1 MARCGGDS
9 VSRGSGGPW
18 EETRRKGGER
28 GSSERR
34 RLKELVAEQ
43 LRRDMERLLEE
54 EIQTDITF
62 CVGNML
68 FKAHKA
74 VLLARVP
81 NFFLHVVGRHLNTCN
96 TCEAL
101 NLEHL
106 EPSEFKTFLQAA
118 YSSDRSITEAEQE
131 MLKKKVSE
139 SELAKENESLKVGSL
154 HNNQICTEQRLR
166 NHKRT
171 SDHHWISCNTALET
185 ECAASSFAAGDIPA
199 EAVDAE
205 GDITMSETASGL
217 GKDLLM
223 LYQNSWFS
231 DNNIWI
237 DGKPFEVHRAILC
250 ARSSYFSAMLNGS
263 WAESSQEHITV
274 QGISHAEMTVI
285 LHFIYGA
292 VLEFPKKVNA
302 GCILSI
308 ADMYG
313 LEGLREIAIY
323 ILKRDYCNFFQ
334 KPVPGKHQPVLECLA
349 IAHSTGAEHLYD
361 ACMKWLVQ
369 NFARCWSEKSFA
381 NLSSEL
387 QNSCL
392 TTLIDSLSPQNA
404 ARLLMET
411 NRLLNSLPQVKWTE
425 KARTLAFRLQE
436 ECMAYMVANFPEIIQ
451 SESFL
456 ALLQAQA
463 MSSKPDL
470 LDQVFEA
477 VKKDIT
483 TENSCCLLIA
493 MDTLLSS
500 SNVKEMGFMCRIQ
513 ALRDK
518 LWIFLL
524 QSFFAVRHTE
534 GWKLLKAADQ
544 EKIQAAA
551 LDKGDDRRPTKKPI
565 FSSSQLNRC
574 FAGTCGL
581 QPTAW
586 KASKKENPWCDSSAN
601 QDKMKSDGLGASGH
615 TSATNRNSSN
625 KALKHDDLKG
635 KDSKKAVCK
644 MMKESKMGEKMPSP
658 KARAVIKP
666 KVENNGNAKIETL
679 FARQDSDRPLPSSG
693 HKNAGSSKMSK
704 NQEGKTTGARPKV
717 FPGISSVQIKAKPLK
732 KTVGKESPLM
742 STDTLSKSTSSSP
755 DLRISIDK
763 DDPKEVKADE
773 SKKQSALKTKSAM
786 KMTNGAFSKKH
797 VNDLEAN
804 SPMNSVTKKC
814 TGKANSD
821 HTPQAVAKKRGT
833 EAGSAVP
840 QQKTKNIANATKNKG
855 LQGDMSNPLKAALS
869 PKQNEEKSMT
879 QHMTQLEKLTSLK
892 KKAKSSQA
900 TSVKAT
906 AKIITTKSQTHSKKT
921 EMTNNKEQKQK
932 IVSVPKLSSS
942 SQKPSRSE
950 SPLLKNIHGE
960 EQKNSDL
967 KLENSTLGDQPC
979 GNHKSSPEN
988 KNYSGTSLLE
998 LQKQNVP
1005 ILEKNIPLEEVDCRG
1020 DLEPSCISER
1030 SMSMKHDEI
1039 AKPIH
1044 KNEDD
1049 KSPVN
1054 KKMEQCTAIEL
1065 HPIKGHESV
1074 TCGNIN
1080 QNTTC
1085 LTLNEMLKCKILPES
1100 VASQNFLGTLTK
1112 NENHL
1117 IQEKSVV
1124 YSDTLEAEKDVNHVN
1139 GQSHR
1144 LLKTASDGSN
1154 CEHEEKKSSTSKTF
1168 VIDSESA
1175 DEFSDKSVLTD
1186 SQLATVE
1193 SEPASKSYVGQV
1205 AEKCSSKDTDTTET
1219 PESHENSE
1227 TPFTDQWNLSSS
1239 ALDPKES
1246 PESDTGSATTSSDDI
1261 KPRSEDYDAGGSQ
1274 DDEGSNER
1282 GISKCSTMLCHDF
1295 LGRSSS
1301 DTSTPEEL
1309 KMYDTSLRIEVKMKK
1324 ENSDLFRVI
1333 STSDEEIPRKK
1344 PETAWLHQ
1352 SGERQ
1357 SGSSGS
1363 NANFATTQFPQEA
1376 DQVSSS
1382 ADETEEE
1389 KSENENV
1396 VEKIPPSEVPI
1407 QQFHGIVNLAFDDA
1421 TENDI
1426 ESQEFSATKNFKR
1439 SILLSVDECEE
1450 LGSDDGVEVHTP
1462 LQSTLDAATPP
1473 DVFDSFSHEHNS
1485 KTFYSR
1491 YSLEIEDGFLDCKG
1505 DDKERL
1511 NKNENPSIDP
1521 HDSEQK
1527 IKDTPAISVTEE
1539 KCMEKAEKIG
1549 HSQPSTE
1556 VKCDESNGFQCNKV
1570 LDNDTKTQGRPCHL
1584 DLHQRDNTDLQKNST
1599 TKPVDPYKSH
1609 FLAQEGNMKENE
1621 SASPEYTDTALPA
1634 GDIDDCDR
1642 LTQTCMYEHRPPKT
1656 LSPIY
1661 EMDVGEAFEQRMES
1675 EVNFLDVDF
1684 EDQQFAE
1691 QDWTLLRQLLSDQ
1704 ESNLDIKNSVPEDL
1718 NLAQYLINQTLF
1730 LARDSSQP
1738 QGKAQIDTFSK
1749 WTELISPLDDSSAS
1763 ITVASFSSEDC
1774 SSPHG
1779 EWTILE
1785 LETHH

>member
-1 MARCGGDS
+1 MARCGRDS
-9 VSRGSGGPW
+9 VSKGSGGPW
-18 EETRRKGGER
+18 EENGRKGDER

-81 NFFLHVVGRHLNTCN
+81 NFFLHVVGRHLNACYN
-96 TCEAL
+96 YKAFD
-101 NLEHL
+101 LEYL

-118 YSSDRSITEAEQE
+118 YSSDQGITEAEQE
-131 MLKKKVSE
+131 ILKKKVSKP
-139 SELAKENESLKVGSL
+139 ELAKENESLKVNSL
-154 HNNQICTEQRLR
+154 HNDQICIEQRLG
-166 NHKRT
+166 NHERT
-171 SDHHWISCNTALET
+171 SDHHWLSCNTAVET
-185 ECAASSFAAGDIPA
+185 DCAASSVAASDIPT
-199 EAVDAE
+199 EAADAE
-205 GDITMSETASGL
+205 GDETMSEITSGL

-231 DNNIWI
+231 DINIWI
-237 DGKPFEVHRAILC
+237 DEKPFEVHRAILC

-263 WAESSQEHITV
+263 WAESSQEHVTL
-274 QGISHAEMTVI
+274 QG
-285 LHFIYGA
+285 Y
-292 VLEFPKKVNA
+292 
-302 GCILSI
+302 ILSI

-349 IAHSTGAEHLYD
+349 IAQSTGAEHLYD

-369 NFARCWSEKSFA
+369 NFARCWSEKNFA

-392 TTLIDSLSPQNA
+392 TALIDSLSPQNA
-404 ARLLMET
+404 AHLLMET
-411 NRLLNSLPQVKWTE
+411 NRLLTSLPQVKWTE
-425 KARTLAFRLQE
+425 TARTLASRLQE
-436 ECMAYMVANFPEIIQ
+436 ECMAFMVTNFPEIIQ

-477 VKKDIT
+477 VKKDVT

-544 EKIQAAA
+544 ERIQAAA
-551 LDKGDDRRPTKKPI
+551 VDKGDDRRPTKKPI

-574 FAGTCGL
+574 FAGTCGIKH
-581 QPTAW
+581 TAW
-586 KASKKENPWCDSSAN
+586 KASQKENSSCNSSAN
-601 QDKMKSDGLGASGH
+601 QGKMKSDGLGASGH

-679 FARQDSDRPLPSSG
+679 FARQDSDRALPSSG

-732 KTVGKESPLM
+732 KTVGKESPSLM
-742 STDTLSKSTSSSP
+742 STDTLSKSTNSSP
-755 DLRISIDK
+755 DLRMSIEK
-763 DDPKEVKADE
+763 DDPKEEKADE
-773 SKKQSALKTKSAM
+773 GKKQSVLKTKSAM
-786 KMTNGAFSKKH
+786 KVTNGAFSKKH

-804 SPMNSVTKKC
+804 SQMNSVTRKC
-814 TGKANSD
+814 TGKSNTD
-821 HTPQAVAKKRGT
+821 HIPQAVVKKRGN
-833 EAGSAVP
+833 EAGSSMP
-840 QQKTKNIANATKNKG
+840 QQKTKNIANATKNQS
-855 LQGDMSNPLKAALS
+855 LQADLSNPLKAALS

-892 KKAKSSQA
+892 KKAKSSQV

-906 AKIITTKSQTHSKKT
+906 AKIITTKNQTHAKKI
-921 EMTNNKEQKQK
+921 EMTSNKEQKQK
-932 IVSVPKLSSS
+932 IVSVLKLSSS

-950 SPLLKNIHGE
+950 SPVLKNIHGE
-960 EQKNSDL
+960 EQKNSEL

-988 KNYSGTSLLE
+988 KHDSGTSLLE
-998 LQKQNVP
+998 LQKQNIP
-1005 ILEKNIPLEEVDCRG
+1005 ILEKIIPLEEVDCKG
-1020 DLEPSCISER
+1020 DLEPSCVSELNV
-1030 SMSMKHDEI
+1030 SMKYDEI
-1039 AKPIH
+1039 AKQIH
-1044 KNEDD
+1044 NNNEND
-1049 KSPVN
+1049 KSPIN

-1065 HPIKGHESV
+1065 HPIKGHESI

-1080 QNTTC
+1080 QNTTH
-1085 LTLNEMLKCKILPES
+1085 LTLNEMLKCKTLPES
-1100 VASQNFLGTLTK
+1100 VACQNFLETLTK

-1117 IQEKSVV
+1117 VQEKSVV
-1124 YSDTLEAEKDVNHVN
+1124 CFDTLEAEKNINRAN
-1139 GQSHR
+1139 GPTHR
-1144 LLKTASDGSN
+1144 LSQTASDGSN
-1154 CEHEEKKSSTSKTF
+1154 CEREEKKSSTSKTF
-1168 VIDSESA
+1168 VVDSESA
-1175 DEFSDKSVLTD
+1175 DEFSDKSALTD

-1193 SEPASKSYVGQV
+1193 SEPASKSYIGQV

-1227 TPFTDQWNLSSS
+1227 APFTDQWNLGSS

-1344 PETAWLHQ
+1344 PETTWLCQ
-1352 SGERQ
+1352 SVERQ

-1396 VEKIPPSEVPI
+1396 VEKMPPSEVPV

-1439 SILLSVDECEE
+1439 SVLLSVDECEE

-1462 LQSTLDAATPP
+1462 LQYTLDAATPS
-1473 DVFDSFSHEHNS
+1473 DVFDSVSQEHHS

-1511 NKNENPSIDP
+1511 HKNENPSIDP

-1527 IKDTPAISVTEE
+1527 VKDTPATSVTEQ

-1556 VKCDESNGFQCNKV
+1556 AKCEESNGFQCNKV

-1584 DLHQRDNTDLQKNST
+1584 DLHQRDNTDLQKNSS

-1609 FLAQEGNMKENE
+1609 FLAQEGNMKESE
-1621 SASPEYTDTALPA
+1621 SASPEYTALPA

-1675 EVNFLDVDF
+1675 EVNFLDMDF
-1684 EDQQFAE
+1684 EDHQFAE